1 MNRFSNI
8 SNITTHQADELNDA
22 FEAVE
27 KANAWEWLKN
37 PETPGNSGFMLCEH
51 PMLATI
57 HSFMTVGHSGYSF
70 SMAMRHMESIAKK
83 GWDGY
88 LRVLNAND

>member
-8 SNITTHQADELNDA
+8 SKYSAHELNDA
-22 FEAVE
+22 YQAVE
-27 KANAWEWLKN
+27 KANAWEWLKD
-37 PETPGNSGFMLCEH
+37 PETPGNEGFIFCQH
-51 PMLATI
+51 PMLTTI
-57 HSFMTVGHSGYSF
+57 HSFMTVEHSGGSF
-70 SMAMRHMESIAKK
+70 AMAMRHMECIAKK